1 MERWKREHHVWLLL
15 EPNISI
21 NSGKAMLPF
30 WTICGNCAVCLVTYY
45 YCYFMSWKN
54 MLFQQN
60 SLYQLWIWPLHEYK
74 ILYLFTSL
82 WLMKSYGPNLSN
94 HFFLWFSIKSWFC
107 VKWLKKGQKNNFRQI
122 YPPIWTFKL
131 QCAYKFYWKRIVS
144 IYLHDVYGLF

>member
-30 WTICGNCAVCLVTYY
+30 WTICGSCAVCWVTYY
-45 YCYFMSWKN
+45 YCHFMSLKN

-60 SLYQLWIWPLHEYK
+60 PLSLLGIWQLHEYK

-82 WLMKSYGPNLSN
+82 WLMKSYGPNLSS
-94 HFFLWFSIKSWFC
+94 HFFLWFTSRAWFC
-107 VKWLKKGQKNNFRQI
+107 VKWLKNKSKEK
-122 YPPIWTFKL
+122 Y
-131 QCAYKFYWKRIVS
+131 FYTDISSNMEVQTS
-144 IYLHDVYGLF
+144 VCI